1 MTPTP
6 VGLVL
11 SGRRVNTAQP
21 KKKKETAMPPEGSRP
36 ECRIGETISFYCG
49 RAVDD
54 DRRLPHSA
62 DAVTLEIPS
71 VWEWSTR

>member
-21 KKKKETAMPPEGSRP
+21 KKKRDGDAPRGQQAGMQ
-36 ECRIGETISFYCG
+36 
-49 RAVDD
+49 
-54 DRRLPHSA
+54 DR
-62 DAVTLEIPS
+62 
-71 VWEWSTR
+71 